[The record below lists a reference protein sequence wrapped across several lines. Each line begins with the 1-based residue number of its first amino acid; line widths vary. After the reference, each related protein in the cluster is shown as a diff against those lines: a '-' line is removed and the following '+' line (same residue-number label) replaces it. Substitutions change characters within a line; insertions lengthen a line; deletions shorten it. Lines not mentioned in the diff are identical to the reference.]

1 MTICGRIGED
11 AGKEPGMGFLNRRIC
26 GWNHKRICGWN
37 HRMVWWKS
45 YWRRRWLR
53 LYRSH
58 MIKMWKGRGNEGHR
72 RIYRQKTRKR
82 KKLISRTAKRKKH
95 ITRKILIIA
104 IGMVVYWNAFI
115 RGGFFASLKD
125 MVQIR
130 YMEEQDAVRDHM
142 TSNGRVEPAPD
153 GDRMEKDGRHE
164 GKIQKEGVTIILD
177 KGSVSIFRLEE
188 HMEPG
193 SD

>member
-1 MTICGRIGED
+1 
-11 AGKEPGMGFLNRRIC
+11 MGFLNRRIC

-82 KKLISRTAKRKKH
+82 KKTHKQDGEEEKTHYEKNLYNCHRDGCILECIHSWRIFRIVKRHGPDPLYGRTGCGTGSYDQQWA
-95 ITRKILIIA
+95 
-104 IGMVVYWNAFI
+104 
-115 RGGFFASLKD
+115 GG
-125 MVQIR
+125 
-130 YMEEQDAVRDHM
+130 
-142 TSNGRVEPAPD
+142 TCTGW
-153 GDRMEKDGRHE
+153 GKDGKGWPSWGEDSE
-164 GKIQKEGVTIILD
+164 GRRDYHSGQRVCEYFPVGGTH
-177 KGSVSIFRLEE
+177 GTRE
-188 HMEPG
+188 
-193 SD
+193 